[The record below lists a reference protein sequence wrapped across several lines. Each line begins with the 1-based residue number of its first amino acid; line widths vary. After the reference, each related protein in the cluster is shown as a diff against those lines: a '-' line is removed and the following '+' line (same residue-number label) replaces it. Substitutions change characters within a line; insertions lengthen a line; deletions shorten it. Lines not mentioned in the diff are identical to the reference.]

1 MYLYLYIYLAGTRTS
16 ARFAIRFASRCE
28 FALRFSWSLC
38 QWNSEMPPCLVY
50 LWQCGKHSA
59 KLLLRA
65 MLRCTTATQ
74 QHQQQQR
81 RRIGFNFSK
90 KWKEFFKHLC
100 ILLLTA
106 VVLLFL
112 LFTARCNLT
121 FAFRG
126 NTSKD
131 LNWAEPSQ
139 TKWAAWPVKLARKS
153 PGWLMV
159 KMSGKQNK
167 AFHLANS
174 GWQSKGKKCPTQSP
188 NKPQIVAANVVAIVR
203 PCVCL
208 CVLYN
213 ALESCTWTCTCRS
226 VAPPQKHHHHH
237 HYHHHRIVALWPY
250 SVCSTTSKVKA
261 AITTTTWEPQETRL
275 NLRQSETVATATAS
289 AP

>member
-139 TKWAAWPVKLARKS
+139 TKWAAWPGKS

-174 GWQSKGKKCPTQSP
+174 GWQSKGKKNAQPRAQTSRKLLLLMLWQLF
-188 NKPQIVAANVVAIVR
+188 VHVFAF
-203 PCVCL
+203 VC
-208 CVLYN
+208 CTMHSSHAHEHAHEHAHAE
-213 ALESCTWTCTCRS
+213 ALR
-226 VAPPQKHHHHH
+226 HHK
-237 HYHHHRIVALWPY
+237 
-250 SVCSTTSKVKA
+250 S
-261 AITTTTWEPQETRL
+261 TTTTTTTTTTE
-275 NLRQSETVATATAS
+275 
-289 AP
+289 

>member
-1 MYLYLYIYLAGTRTS
+1 MHICFCKCICIYISIWQALVLRLVS
-16 ARFAIRFASRCE
+16 RFVS
-28 FALRFSWSLC
+28 LRVA
-38 QWNSEMPPCLVY
+38 N
-50 LWQCGKHSA
+50 
-59 KLLLRA
+59 
-65 MLRCTTATQ
+65 LRCALVGLCVSGTLKCHLASCICGNVANILRSCCCGQCFVARQ

-174 GWQSKGKKCPTQSP
+174 GWQSKGKKNAQPRAQTSRKLLLLMLWQLF
-188 NKPQIVAANVVAIVR
+188 VHVFAF
-203 PCVCL
+203 VC
-208 CVLYN
+208 CTMHSSHAHEHAHAE
-213 ALESCTWTCTCRS
+213 ALR
-226 VAPPQKHHHHH
+226 HHK
-237 HYHHHRIVALWPY
+237 
-250 SVCSTTSKVKA
+250 S
-261 AITTTTWEPQETRL
+261 TTTTTTTTTTE
-275 NLRQSETVATATAS
+275 
-289 AP
+289 